1 MRMRTRGAWPV
12 AAGIRLGGIVFR
24 LLMIPVVVAVCAI
37 LVAVGLFPAVG
48 GAGAAVKKIDQ
59 TLLSDE
65 DDLKIPEFPLRSTIY
80 AANGSELATVAEYNR
95 IFTPLE
101 DINDVTRD
109 AVLAIEDA
117 RFYEHGPV
125 DPASII
131 RAAIDN
137 LVSGEVV
144 SGASTISQQ
153 LVKNTVTGT
162 EVTFERKFKEA
173 QAAIQLE
180 RTYTKDQILELYLN
194 QVYLGRGTYGIG
206 AAAEYY
212 FAKKAPK
219 LKLPEAALLAALIQR
234 PADYDPVKNKPAA
247 INRRNFVLQRMHAL
261 GLIGTTEFAEA
272 LSAPIRL
279 SKKKRNVNTY
289 GPQPYF
295 VDYVRNQILHPIKA
309 DPNYKAIIKA
319 FGKRVEDRE
328 QTLYQ
333 GGLKIHTTM
342 RLDYQNEAQASVN
355 RKLKNPGPKPP
366 AYPTGSLVAI
376 VPHTGAIVTMY
387 GGKDFSKD
395 QFNLATQAGRGAGS
409 AFKAF
414 TLAAAFEQ
422 GFPAGKVYK
431 ASSPVEIDPDKCP
444 DPDGVWT
451 PANAEGGGGGY
462 IPLTSA
468 TANSVNVVFAQL
480 IADIGPEHVAE
491 VAHRMGVRRYASN
504 AKVNIPPVCSI
515 TLGSVEVSPLAM
527 ASGFSTLANEG
538 VHCWPF
544 AIRKVV
550 SAQGKTIFK
559 AKPSC
564 KRRLDESVAAQVTSL
579 LRGVTEYGTATIAN
593 LPGRPEAGKTGTGQ
607 DYKDAWF
614 MGYVPQLASGVW
626 VGYTK
631 KQYEMRAL
639 KVFGYSNA
647 YGGTVAAPIWADFML
662 DAVKGMPVKDF
673 PVPPPQKAGTVPN
686 VVGLMEEAAIEALAD
701 ASFTAI
707 PVTVKSHEKAGTVVA
722 QAPKGGA
729 TVTLGSAVTISISDG
744 KGQPPPVMNEVPN
757 VVELSE
763 DKARDTLEDA
773 GFNVNVKEQCTVDD
787 EKDGRVLEQA
797 PPGGSNAEEGSTV
810 TIWVGKVEDPPVCP

>member
-1 MRMRTRGAWPV
+1 V
-12 AAGIRLGGIVFR
+12 AAGLRLGGIVFR
-24 LLMIPVVVAVCAI
+24 ILMIPVVVALSAI

-59 TLLSDE
+59 TLLADKDE
-65 DDLKIPEFPLRSTIY
+65 LKIPEFPLRSTIY
-80 AANGSELATVAEYNR
+80 AANGAELATVAEYNR

-101 DINDVTRD
+101 KVNDATRH

-125 DPASII
+125 DPASIV

-137 LVSGEVV
+137 LLSGTVV

-212 FAKKAPK
+212 FARKASK
-219 LKLPEAALLAALIQR
+219 LKLHEAALLAALIQR
-234 PADYDPVKNKPAA
+234 PADYDPVKNRSAA
-247 INRRNFVLQRMHAL
+247 VTRRNFVLQRMHSLDWISTA
-261 GLIGTTEFAEA
+261 EYSEA
-272 LSAPIRL
+272 LSAPIKL
-279 SKKKRNVNTY
+279 SKEKRNVNTY

-309 DPNYKAIIKA
+309 DPNYRAIIKA
-319 FGKRVEDRE
+319 FGKTVEDRE
-328 QTLYQ
+328 QALYQ
-333 GGLKIHTTM
+333 GGLKIQTTL
-342 RLDYQNEAQASVN
+342 RLDYQNEAAASVN

-366 AYPTGSLVAI
+366 DWDPTGSLVSI

-431 ASSPVEIDPDKCP
+431 ATSGMEIDPDKCP
-444 DPDGVWT
+444 DPEGVWS
-451 PANAEGGGGGY
+451 PENAEGGGGGY
-462 IPLTSA
+462 LPLTTA
-468 TANSVNVVFAQL
+468 TALSVNVVFAQL
-480 IADIGPEHVAE
+480 IGDVGPEHVAE
-491 VAHRMGVRRYASN
+491 VAERMGVRKYAWN
-504 AKVNIPPVCSI
+504 AKVNVPPVCSI

-527 ASGFSTLANEG
+527 ASGFSTLANQG

-559 AKPSC
+559 SKPNC
-564 KRRLDESVAAQVTSL
+564 KRKLDEQVAAQVTSL
-579 LRGVTEYGTATIAN
+579 LRGVTEFGTASAVAN

-607 DYKDAWF
+607 DYKDVWF
-614 MGYVPQLASGVW
+614 MGYVPQLVSGVW

-631 KQYEMRAL
+631 KQHKMQGLR
-639 KVFGYSNA
+639 VCGYGNC

-686 VVGLMEEAAIEALAD
+686 VVGMMEAEAVDVLAEE
-701 ASFTAI
+701 SFTAI
-707 PVTVKSHEKAGTVVA
+707 PVTVRSHAKAGTVVA
-722 QAPKGGA
+722 QSPQGGA

-757 VVELSE
+757 VLGLSE
-763 DKARDTLEDA
+763 DKARDALDDA
-773 GFNVNVKEQCTVDD
+773 GFNVNVKEECTEDD
-787 EKDGRVLEQA
+787 KKDGRVLAQD
-797 PPGGSNAEEGSTV
+797 PSGGSNAEEGSTV
-810 TIWVGKVEDPPVCP
+810 TIWVGKLEEPPGTCD